1 MLDAEP
7 LLLCLSSCA
16 IVAVLLTLG
25 TCAGINLGLAEILG
39 PGQRFLLSSSVVV
52 HPPGT
57 HVYVSLPLFK
67 THHHR
72 GLAIAVG
79 PWSFRRQVLSSRLL
93 LGQQHTTRVAITF
106 NVLINE
112 NDLLRIV

>member
-1 MLDAEP
+1 M
-7 LLLCLSSCA
+7 
-16 IVAVLLTLG
+16 
-25 TCAGINLGLAEILG
+25 
-39 PGQRFLLSSSVVV
+39 
-52 HPPGT
+52 HPQGT

-67 THHHR
+67 THNHR

-79 PWSFRRQVLSSRLL
+79 PWSFRRQVLSSRLVGRLL